1 MNLAK
6 VVLSYTRG
14 EVCEAMNSNANITLN
29 WLKQKPELQVGVTWG
44 VPWVEGTLQREESI
58 ALHGSTDDPLPIQSW
73 PTAYWPDGSVKW
85 TAHAATLQAGDGYS
99 LSKGQRVI
107 ADSPLKVEDMESYIE
122 VNTGVI
128 VCRLNKKGSSIIRE
142 IIRSDNRVCSDG
154 KLIGIREVCSMITGR
169 RTLQEEVFYSHISNV
184 SIEQAGVVRA
194 VVKITGRH
202 VITSEAL
209 EWLPFTLRLY
219 FYANQQEIKA
229 VHTFLYDGNPHK
241 DFIKGLGMTFGVP
254 MRGPLYNRHVRFAG
268 DSGFFSESPKGL
280 MTLRTSG
287 NYMELYRQQTAGG
300 QISLSGNED
309 RAFLDLL
316 EDSAVWDSFK
326 LVQHTADSYTISKR
340 TKEVCSWLKSAVG
353 QRSGGLLYVGGEGG
367 GLSVGIRHFWK
378 KHPSSLEVNQLTQDE
393 AVITAWFWSPDA
405 QAMDL
410 RHYDTATHVKSSYE
424 GADEMR
430 SSPYGIGNTNE
441 ISINCFEQTPE
452 HDILSALVE
461 EKESPSLL
469 VCTPQ
474 HYHSTA
480 ALGVWSLAE
489 RSTETKAMLED
500 ALDEV
505 VQFYQEEV
513 EQRSWYGF
521 WDYGD
526 FMHSYDPVRHTW
538 KYDIGGCAWQNT
550 ELVPNIWLWYMFLRS
565 GREDIFRLAEA
576 MTRHTSEV
584 DLYHIGEYAGLGSRH
599 NVSHW
604 GCGCKEARI
613 GMTALHKFYYYL
625 TADERIGD
633 IMNDVRDSDYTTEHI
648 DPMRAYYPKDE
659 FPTHAR
665 SGPDWAAF
673 CSNWLTRWERFED
686 TTYRDKIIVGM
697 SSLKKMP
704 FRLLTGPVFGYDPRD
719 GVLHHMGDENWG
731 HHLMICMG
739 APQVWMEMSQL
750 LKDPAWDDMMVEFG
764 EFYNLPKEEKIS
776 RTSGAIQGVDWNIP
790 MLSTGM
796 MAFAANQMNNLQLA
810 EQAWGFLLKDQTH
823 WQIQVPLIC
832 ESIERLAYIRPIRE
846 IPWMT
851 TNTAA
856 QWCLNVIVCLELI
869 GDQLPDN

>member
-1 MNLAK
+1 MSSNLNPKA
-6 VVLSYTRG
+6 S
-14 EVCEAMNSNANITLN
+14 LN
-29 WLKQKPELQVGVTWG
+29 WLKQNPALPVGVTWG
-44 VPWVEGTLQREESI
+44 VSWAEGVLQRNEPLVLS
-58 ALHGSTDDPLPIQSW
+58 GSQGEPVPVQSW

-85 TAHAATLQAGDGYS
+85 TAHAATYQAGVEDGYS
-99 LSKGQRVI
+99 ISKGEPAL
-107 ADSPLKVEDMESYIE
+107 ADIPLIVKETESYIE
-122 VNTGVI
+122 VNTGQMI
-128 VCRLNKKGSSIIRE
+128 CRLNRRGPSVIRE
-142 IIRSDNRVCSDG
+142 LIRNGNKVCSDG
-154 KLIGIREVCSMITGR
+154 KLIGIREETSIVSGQRIVREEEFHSTISDVSLEQHGPI
-169 RTLQEEVFYSHISNV
+169 RT
-184 SIEQAGVVRA
+184 
-194 VVKITGRH
+194 VVKIMGKH
-202 VITSEAL
+202 LITSAAR

-219 FYANQQEIKA
+219 FYANHHTIKA

-241 DFIKGLGMTFGVP
+241 DFIKGIGMSFNVP

-268 DSGFFSESPKGL
+268 DTGFFSESPKGL
-280 MTLRTSG
+280 MTWRTG
-287 NYMELYRQQTAGG
+287 GKYMELYSQQTAGKM
-300 QISLSGNED
+300 ISFDEKED
-309 RAFLDLL
+309 AEFLELL
-316 EDSAVWDSFK
+316 DDSAVWDSFK

-340 TKEVCSWLKSAVG
+340 TKRDCGWLKSAVG
-353 QRSGGLLYVGGEGG
+353 QRSGGLLYAGGEGG
-367 GLSVGIRHFWK
+367 GLALSVRHFWK
-378 KHPSSLEVNQLTQDE
+378 KHPSSLEADQLSKDE
-393 AVITAWFWSPDA
+393 VVLTAWFWSPDA

-410 RHYDTATHVKSSYE
+410 RHYDTETHVKSSYE

-430 SSPYGIGNTNE
+430 STPYGIGNTSE
-441 ISINCFEQTPE
+441 VSIGCFDQTPDHE
-452 HDILSALVE
+452 ILSAFVE

-469 VCTPQ
+469 VCEPQ
-474 HYHSTA
+474 YYHSTKA
-480 ALGVWSLAE
+480 IGVWSLAE
-489 RSTETKAMLED
+489 RSTPERAMLED

-505 VQFYQEEV
+505 VRFYQDEV

-550 ELVPNIWLWYMFLRS
+550 ELAPNIWLWFMFMRS

-576 MTRHTSEV
+576 MARHTSEV

-633 IMNDVRDSDYTTEHI
+633 IMDEVRDSDYTTEYL

-686 TTYRDKIIVGM
+686 TAYRDKIITGM
-697 SSLKKMP
+697 ECLKKMP
-704 FRLLTGPVFGYDPRD
+704 FRLLTGPVFGYDPKT
-719 GVLHHMGDENWG
+719 GVLQHMGDENWG

-739 APQVWMEMSQL
+739 APQVWMEMCQL
-750 LKDPAWDDMMVEFG
+750 LKDTEWEDMMAEFG
-764 EFYNLPKEEKIS
+764 EFYNLPKEEKIR
-776 RTSGAIQGVDWNIP
+776 RTSGAIQGVDWHIP

-796 MAFAANQMNNLQLA
+796 MAFAANRRNDQKLA

-823 WQIQVPLIC
+823 WQIQVPLIR
-832 ESIERLAYIRPIRE
+832 ESVEPHEYVRPIQE
-846 IPWMT
+846 IPWMS

-856 QWCLNVIVCLELI
+856 QWCLNLIVCLELI
-869 GDQLPDN
+869 GSNEIEGNR